1 VGEARVDLREVRAR
15 KTKVVER
22 FRKSSLNGIES
33 SGAELIRG
41 QARFLSKNTLEIRLN
56 EGGTRQVS
64 AGLIFINTGARPSV
78 PDLPGLDSVPYL
90 DSTSIMD
97 LGEIPAHLL
106 VLGGGYVGLEFAQ
119 MFRRFG
125 SQVSIIQKGS
135 QLLPIEDEDVARG
148 VQQILEEDGIRVLL
162 DASASKV
169 ALQPSGEIR
178 LTVHAKDGEQT
189 LTGTHLLVAVGR
201 RPNSEALDL
210 PAAGV
215 ATDPRGF
222 IQVNERLET
231 NIPGIYALGDVKGG
245 PAFTHISYDDYRII
259 KTNLLEGGSA
269 TTRGRMVPYSVF
281 IDPQLGRVGMTERQA
296 RETGRKLLV
305 GTYPMEYVARAI
317 ETGNRRGFMKAVV
330 DAGSGQIL
338 GAAILGYE
346 GGETVQLIE
355 VAMMGKLPYT
365 TLRDGIF
372 VHPTLA
378 ESLNS
383 LFGSLSER

>member
-1 VGEARVDLREVRAR
+1 
-15 KTKVVER
+15 
-22 FRKSSLNGIES
+22 
-33 SGAELIRG
+33 
-41 QARFLSKNTLEIRLN
+41 
-56 EGGTRQVS
+56 
-64 AGLIFINTGARPSV
+64 
-78 PDLPGLDSVPYL
+78 
-90 DSTSIMD
+90 
-97 LGEIPAHLL
+97 
-106 VLGGGYVGLEFAQ
+106 VL
-119 MFRRFG
+119 
-125 SQVSIIQKGS
+125 
-135 QLLPIEDEDVARG
+135 
-148 VQQILEEDGIRVLL
+148 QILEEDGIRVLL

-169 ALQPSGEIR
+169 ALQASGEIH
-178 LTVHAKDGEQT
+178 LTVRAKDGEQT

-201 RPNSEALDL
+201 RPNSEVLDL
-210 PAAGV
+210 AVAGV
-215 ATDPRGF
+215 VTDPRGF

-231 NIPGIYALGDVKGG
+231 NVPGIYALGDVKGG

-259 KTNLLEGGSA
+259 KTNVLEDGRAS
-269 TTRGRMVPYSVF
+269 TRRRMVPYTVF

-317 ETGNRRGFMKAVV
+317 ETDNRRGFMKAVV

-365 TLRDGIF
+365 ALRDGIF
-372 VHPTLA
+372 THPTLA

-383 LFGSLSER
+383 LFGSLTEV